1 MPQPEL
7 AGDLGV
13 ARYGCEQAELASLSR
28 VGRFL
33 NSILDLDE
41 LLRAILEEALDAV
54 GAMRGFV
61 ALIDRA
67 SGELEVRFT
76 AGTGWDASTARR
88 RIKVSEE
95 PGSGITGYVAATG
108 LPYVCG
114 DVTVDR
120 YYLHYFDDI
129 RSEVVV
135 PLLDRNG
142 HPIGVLN
149 IESER
154 VNAFTRRDQQLLVA
168 LASQASIAI
177 TVADYR
183 VRERALIQLGQELVA
198 ITDAEQMMQRV
209 VSITA
214 EMLHADDCSVFQ
226 LNETGDHLI
235 LRASGG
241 LLSPRVGEQA
251 YPLGAGLTGWVAAQ
265 GQAVRVG
272 DVRQD
277 PRWRGLLL
285 ELPPEEI
292 ASLLA
297 VPIRSHEGVLGVLRV
312 VCRKRPS
319 PSYRD
324 EFTAEDEALLTTLAG
339 QVGASLVQRRLIE
352 RLVHT
357 ERLAAWGEMSARS
370 AHMIGNK
377 VFALKGHLNELV
389 HVLQQPE
396 AGLDLIHS
404 LVGDMREGLFRLEE
418 ILGEFREFVMATHLT
433 RIEHAVNELVQ
444 LAVVEAFPKQS
455 AISLRLELAPDLPPV
470 LADASKLR
478 RALGEL
484 VENAVNHQSGG
495 GELRVTTGS
504 WTKADA
510 ARFAGWPAA
519 LRAVEE
525 ALAHRPAVRIEFVDH
540 GPGIPAE
547 DKAHVFHPFFTT
559 RSKGMGLGL
568 SIVKGIIDAH
578 GGAIREVGH
587 SGAGA
592 HFLIVLPAVEPKDGQ
607 GDKVTR

>member
-1 MPQPEL
+1 MPQPEM
-7 AGDLGV
+7 AGELGV
-13 ARYGCEQAELASLSR
+13 ALHGCEQAELASLSR

-76 AGTGWDASTARR
+76 AGTGWDAAKARR
-88 RIKVSEE
+88 RIKISGE

-114 DVTVDR
+114 DVTADR
-120 YYLHYFDDI
+120 YYLQYFDDV
-129 RSEVVV
+129 RSEVAV

-149 IESER
+149 IESEH

-183 VRERALIQLGQELVA
+183 VRERALIQLGQELA
-198 ITDAEQMMQRV
+198 TITDTEQMMRRV

-214 EMLHADDCSVFQ
+214 EMLRADDCSVFQ
-226 LNETGDHLI
+226 LNETRDHLV

-241 LLSPRVGEQA
+241 LLAQRVGETA
-251 YPLGAGLTGWVAAQ
+251 YPLGEGLTGWVAEQ

-277 PRWRGLLL
+277 PRWRGLLP
-285 ELPPEEI
+285 ELPPEQI

-297 VPIRSHEGVLGVLRV
+297 VPIRSREGVLGVLRV
-312 VCRKRPS
+312 VRRKRAS
-319 PSYRD
+319 PTYRD
-324 EFTAEDEALLTTLAG
+324 EFTADDEALLTTLAG
-339 QVGASLVQRRLIE
+339 QVGASLVHRRLIE
-352 RLVHT
+352 RLVQT
-357 ERLAAWGEMSARS
+357 ERMAAWGEMSARS

-377 VFALKGHLNELV
+377 VFALKGHLNEMD

-396 AGLDLIHS
+396 PGHELICE
-404 LVGDMREGLFRLEE
+404 LVRDMREGLFRLEE

-433 RIEHAVNELVQ
+433 RAEHGVNDLVR
-444 LAVVEAFPKQS
+444 LAVEEAFPKYS
-455 AISLRLELAPDLPPV
+455 AVSLRLELVPDLPPI

-484 VENAVNHQSGG
+484 VENAVNHQAEG
-495 GELRVTTGS
+495 GELLVTTGE
-504 WTKADA
+504 WTEADA
-510 ARFAGWPAA
+510 ARLAEWPAA

-525 ALAHRPAVRIEFVDH
+525 VLARGPAVRIEFVDR

-547 DKAHVFHPFFTT
+547 NKARVFHPFFTT
-559 RSKGMGLGL
+559 RAKGMGLGL

-578 GGAIREVGH
+578 GGAISEVGRT
-587 SGAGA
+587 GAGA
-592 HFLIVLPAVEPKDGQ
+592 HFLIVLPAVEPQHG
-607 GDKVTR
+607 